1 MYKQLRTYINRNDL
15 KKLDELCI
23 KMSYDDFDDIYTSI
37 LKEYDRH
44 MLNKIAKIYNSNKC
58 KNLNMLMNNY
68 EEYDKPFY
76 EDTDSYK
83 LLLDQKFLSIV
94 PSCMLFIYGYLF
106 NTDTKYKADILAAL
120 KRTYK
125 EKIPAEIKKAAVGHE
140 VTDDEFINVVS
151 KF

>member
-106 NTDTKYKADILAAL
+106 NTNTKYKADILAAL
-120 KRTYK
+120 KKNIQREDSSRNK
-125 EKIPAEIKKAAVGHE
+125 ESSSW
-140 VTDDEFINVVS
+140 T
-151 KF
+151 